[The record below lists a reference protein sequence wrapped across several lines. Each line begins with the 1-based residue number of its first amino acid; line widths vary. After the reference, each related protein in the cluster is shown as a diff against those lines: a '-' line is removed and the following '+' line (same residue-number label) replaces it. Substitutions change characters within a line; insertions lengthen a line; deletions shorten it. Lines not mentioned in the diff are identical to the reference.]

1 MERVI
6 IDESIEVWR
15 RTFSKAASAYEAEVS
30 FYEWK
35 YLYFLEKDWN
45 GPYENV
51 PYDFSFQGSLQGIP
65 ILIEKNIPFGEI
77 VFGIE

>member
-1 MERVI
+1 MKVLKF
-6 IDESIEVWR
+6 DEEHFR
-15 RTFSKAASAYEAEVS
+15 KRPQLMKP
-30 FYEWK
+30 K
-35 YLYFLEKDWN
+35 YLFMNKDTFTFLEKDWN

-77 VFGIE
+77 VFGVE